1 MFKGFQLVDLHTDS
15 EEKILKDKNAA
26 IVELVLKYGAKRDF
40 RDFLKKYKLELV
52 ALFDRKEEE
61 ILKFLILYIGYTDK
75 GKDILKELAMLH
87 PGIQPITGSAAD
99 RLIKE
104 GRKEGVRYGIEQ
116 GIEKGRKE
124 GIEKGMKIEKLA
136 IAKNLLSLN
145 IPFSDVQRATGLSES
160 ELKSLI

>member
-1 MFKGFQLVDLHTDS
+1 MELFVDPTLARECMFKGFQLVDLHTDS

-61 ILKFLILYIGYTDK
+61 ILKFLILYIGYIDK
-75 GKDILKELAMLH
+75 GKDTLKELAMLH
-87 PGIQPITGSAAD
+87 PGIQPIAGSAAD
-99 RLIKE
+99 ILIKE
-104 GRKEGVRYGIEQ
+104 GM
-116 GIEKGRKE
+116 
-124 GIEKGMKIEKLA
+124 EKGMKIEKLA
-136 IAKNLLSLN
+136 IARNMLSKGSDL
-145 IPFSDVQRATGLSES
+145 PFVAEVTDLSEE